1 LLVIVLAVFSLSV
14 SYSSLSPQLT
24 TETKRNIE
32 LKVAEDIFGI
42 VLEKEIKHNKVPV
55 LLMDKKVNL
64 FF

>member
-1 LLVIVLAVFSLSV
+1 MLVIVLAVFSLSV

>member
-1 LLVIVLAVFSLSV
+1 L
-14 SYSSLSPQLT
+14 YEEYT
-24 TETKRNIE
+24 KETKRNIE